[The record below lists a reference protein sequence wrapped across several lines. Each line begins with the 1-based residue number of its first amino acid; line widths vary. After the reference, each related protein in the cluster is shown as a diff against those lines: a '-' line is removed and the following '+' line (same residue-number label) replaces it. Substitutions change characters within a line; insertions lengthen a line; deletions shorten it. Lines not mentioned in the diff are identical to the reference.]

1 LGRFSGGLLAD
12 KIKSHRVILLGVGL
26 GIPMFLFQIYGTGF
40 FTLLLPLAVMT
51 MGFGFTNVGATTFA
65 LQAAPSTAKGL
76 SLGLSR
82 ASTSVGQMIGPLV
95 CGVLID
101 KMGYERGFQA
111 MALSSLIVLVIAW
124 YGFKKEP
131 AKD

>member
-1 LGRFSGGLLAD
+1 
-12 KIKSHRVILLGVGL
+12 
-26 GIPMFLFQIYGTGF
+26 MFLFQIYGTGF
-40 FTLLLPLAVMT
+40 FTLLLPLAIMT